1 MLQACSILYKS
12 KLPMLLV
19 FNKTDVSRHEFA
31 LDWMADFETFHV
43 ALQADSSYASTLS
56 KSLSLVCSSTKA
68 HLAQQHCLACSVM
81 ASIASLSMP
90 RQQFLQCICLSQKC
104 FDHCFGLRHC
114 FLFAKEMSVKSS

>member
-19 FNKTDVSRHEFA
+19 FNKTDVSRHDFA

-56 KSLSLVCSSTKA
+56 KSLSLVCSSISA
-68 HLAQQHCLACSVM
+68 HLA
-81 ASIASLSMP
+81 
-90 RQQFLQCICLSQKC
+90 
-104 FDHCFGLRHC
+104 
-114 FLFAKEMSVKSS
+114 

>member
-1 MLQACSILYKS
+1 MKRASKHCKKASLHEHLTQKVINLVCKQACSILYKS

-56 KSLSLVCSSTKA
+56 KSLSLV
-68 HLAQQHCLACSVM
+68 
-81 ASIASLSMP
+81 SLQP
-90 RQQFLQCICLSQKC
+90 
-104 FDHCFGLRHC
+104 
-114 FLFAKEMSVKSS
+114 LFT

>member
-1 MLQACSILYKS
+1 MDCMGHALVLCLQACSILYKS

-56 KSLSLVCSSTKA
+56 KSLSLVCVLTHELCLQILAVLSSA
-68 HLAQQHCLACSVM
+68 AQLLFCCAKGCPVPVF
-81 ASIASLSMP
+81 SM
-90 RQQFLQCICLSQKC
+90 
-104 FDHCFGLRHC
+104 
-114 FLFAKEMSVKSS
+114 VKVPSRM

>member
-19 FNKTDVSRHEFA
+19 FNKTDVSRHDFA

-56 KSLSLVCSSTKA
+56 KSLSLVRSSNNA
-68 HLAQQHCLACSVM
+68 LVAQHHFLACSVV
-81 ASIASLSMP
+81 SLIASMCMP
-90 RQQFLQCICLSQKC
+90 RQQFHLCIG
-104 FDHCFGLRHC
+104 F
-114 FLFAKEMSVKSS
+114 

>member
-19 FNKTDVSRHEFA
+19 FNKTDVSRHDFA

-56 KSLSLVCSSTKA
+56 KSLSLVCSSNKA
-68 HLAQQHCLACSVM
+68 DLAQQQCLACPVIC
-81 ASIASLSMP
+81 SISMP
-90 RQQFLQCICLSQKC
+90 AGFPLCGSVI
-104 FDHCFGLRHC
+104 
-114 FLFAKEMSVKSS
+114 EML

>member
-1 MLQACSILYKS
+1 MRYACTQLLRRASNLNPAYTTHVFSTTDICPDFSASHSNLLSIVRFGCTQACSILYKS

-56 KSLSLVCSSTKA
+56 KSLSLVSPNDMC
-68 HLAQQHCLACSVM
+68 C
-81 ASIASLSMP
+81 
-90 RQQFLQCICLSQKC
+90 
-104 FDHCFGLRHC
+104 
-114 FLFAKEMSVKSS
+114 

>member
-1 MLQACSILYKS
+1 MAVCYASAHILVMCLQACSILYKS

-56 KSLSLVCSSTKA
+56 KSLSLVCPIACILLYRYTSSAKQ
-68 HLAQQHCLACSVM
+68 LLFCYAQGQSMVCLCGEDPQNISP
-81 ASIASLSMP
+81 S
-90 RQQFLQCICLSQKC
+90 
-104 FDHCFGLRHC
+104 DNGL
-114 FLFAKEMSVKSS
+114 LPV

>member
-56 KSLSLVCSSTKA
+56 KSLSLVCP
-68 HLAQQHCLACSVM
+68 
-81 ASIASLSMP
+81 SLSDVVCHV
-90 RQQFLQCICLSQKC
+90 LN
-104 FDHCFGLRHC
+104 
-114 FLFAKEMSVKSS
+114 SSHVCYAQTALVI